1 MTHFAAPLRTVALTL
16 CLSVSLVGCSTMEGV
31 QADFDSLFRTT
42 SPAKATEKYMIQ
54 TMTVEQALGEY
65 AAHGPSPISYDRAAS
80 VVSDGSVE
88 LYSFDSPGVPVRAAS
103 AGVTTPG
110 QGTMAG
116 VPSSTDPSV
125 TVFPF
130 SEDMYTPGVRPNN
143 FYGVRPPVNAEPL
156 RLGDGS
162 TAELLPMYVGQPNRI
177 YFDHGSAA
185 LTGAARQVI
194 ASVASQY
201 GSMQAPI
208 TVEAHASQRAAVRD
222 VARRTEVNY
231 RMSMK
236 RAMAVTKQLI
246 AQGVPANMI
255 KTTALGD
262 TRPIAME
269 VDAESEALNRRVEIL
284 TRP

>member
-1 MTHFAAPLRTVALTL
+1 
-16 CLSVSLVGCSTMEGV
+16 
-31 QADFDSLFRTT
+31 
-42 SPAKATEKYMIQ
+42 
-54 TMTVEQALGEY
+54 MTVEQALGEY
-65 AAHGPSPISYDRAAS
+65 AAHGPAPMSYDRVAS
-80 VVSDGSVE
+80 VVGGGGVV
-88 LYSFDSPGVPVRAAS
+88 LYSLDNPGMPSQPGASVPVVPVS
-103 AGVTTPG
+103 GIS
-110 QGTMAG
+110 AG

-143 FYGVRPPVNAEPL
+143 YYGVRPPVNAEPL
-156 RLGDGS
+156 RVGDEAGMDMV
-162 TAELLPMYVGQPNRI
+162 PMYVGQPNRI

-194 ASVASQY
+194 ASVARQY
-201 GSMQAPI
+201 NTTRAPI

-222 VARRTEVNY
+222 PIRRAEVNY

-269 VDAESEALNRRVEIL
+269 VDPESEALNRRVEIL